1 MLRAA
6 ASRAASLRHL
16 RTVTSVLGRAGRDP
30 PAASAPRT
38 PHPTPRPP
46 HRRPRHAAALSDD
59 ESTAPLAKTS
69 ARLGSRVG
77 FLGAGAMGEALL
89 RGLLDSGCLAPA
101 DVSASV
107 RTESRQVA
115 IKSLGVDAVH
125 GDALTGG
132 AAAVAA
138 ASDVI
143 IVAVKPAAFPAVLD
157 ALAPSIDVG
166 RHLVVSIAAGITTA
180 AMERRLPP
188 GARVVRVMPN
198 TPSLVGAG
206 ASVFALGAAAT
217 PDDEAVV
224 ARLLA
229 SVGLALPVEERLV
242 DAATGLSGCGP
253 AYVLLAIEALA
264 DGGVR
269 EGLPRDAAI
278 ALAAHTVA
286 GAARMVTDL
295 PEGGRVPRHPALL
308 REAVCSPGGATIVGL
323 AELEDAGVR
332 GALARAVGAAARRA
346 RELAGE

>member
-1 MLRAA
+1 MIERLDPPSRPLQAVTGGYPAFFNALVGGNASDCARVRPNALKQARLFSDSHYADDRGRAA
-6 ASRAASLRHL
+6 LAAFQSQYPDVNM
-16 RTVTSVLGRAGRDP
+16 TACV
-30 PAASAPRT
+30 AP
-38 PHPTPRPP
+38 
-46 HRRPRHAAALSDD
+46 
-59 ESTAPLAKTS
+59 
-69 ARLGSRVG
+69 G
-77 FLGAGAMGEALL
+77 
-89 RGLLDSGCLAPA
+89 
-101 DVSASV
+101 
-107 RTESRQVA
+107 
-115 IKSLGVDAVH
+115 
-125 GDALTGG
+125 
-132 AAAVAA
+132 VAA
-138 ASDVI
+138 EDLTWA
-143 IVAVKPAAFPAVLD
+143 K
-157 ALAPSIDVG
+157 
-166 RHLVVSIAAGITTA
+166 
-180 AMERRLPP
+180 
-188 GARVVRVMPN
+188 ARCWQMVYG
-198 TPSLVGAG
+198 SLSG
-206 ASVFALGAAAT
+206 ALGAAAT

-224 ARLLA
+224 ARLLS
-229 SVGLALPVEERLV
+229 SVGLALTVEEKLV